1 MKKVF
6 LPIAS
11 LLLAVFLLTGC
22 ATIYPVGSLYSQV
35 KLPVNATSNS
45 SYSKVGKASC
55 TSILTLITTG
65 DASIEAAAKNGG
77 ITKIHHVDWEV
88 ENILGI
94 IGTYTTTVYGD

>member
-1 MKKVF
+1 MKKT
-6 LPIAS
+6 LGLAS

-22 ATIYPVGSLYSQV
+22 ATIYPVGSLYSGV

-55 TSILTLITTG
+55 ISVLTLIAAG
-65 DASIEAAAKNGG
+65 DASIEAASKDGG
-77 ITKIHHVDWEV
+77 ITKIHHVDWETK
-88 ENILGI
+88 NILGI